1 MYILYIDH
9 SYADLKKNPAPYYYW
24 NFLVKMEEL
33 QLKNHKSVYFLIFQ
47 KNHILEDFLNDLYC
61 APSTLFS
68 LCVTASQKGQC
79 NSGFAFTYAIMNK
92 IGKIMAQF
100 CTIYIDLLELQFT
113 KINMNTISKSISPNC
128 FSCCTKQNELIISI
142 FLARITNKY

>member
-1 MYILYIDH
+1 MYILHKDH
-9 SYADLKKNPAPYYYW
+9 SYADLKKKSSTIILLE
-24 NFLVKMEEL
+24 FIS
-33 QLKNHKSVYFLIFQ
+33 KNVRIAIWKQ
-47 KNHILEDFLNDLYC
+47 KIC
-61 APSTLFS
+61 LFS
-68 LCVTASQKGQC
+68 YFPKEPYIGRLPKWPILRPGHPLCVTASQKGQS

-113 KINMNTISKSISPNC
+113 KININTISKSISPNC